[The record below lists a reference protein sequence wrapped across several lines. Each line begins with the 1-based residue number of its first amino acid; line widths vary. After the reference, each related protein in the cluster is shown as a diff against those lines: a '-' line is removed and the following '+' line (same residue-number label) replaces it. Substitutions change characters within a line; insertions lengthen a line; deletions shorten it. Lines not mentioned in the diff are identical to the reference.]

1 MQVASECFLSLQKI
15 LKAQN
20 ISTAK
25 GDEGGFSLDL
35 PTIEAVLD
43 LLIQSINAAGYKP
56 GIDVCLALDVAAS
69 EFYSNSNYYVSI
81 NGIKQVLSTEQ
92 MINWYKKLCKHYP
105 IISIEDPFDEND

>member
-43 LLIQSINAAGYKP
+43 NQLMQQVINQ
-56 GIDVCLALDVAAS
+56 ALMFV
-69 EFYSNSNYYVSI
+69 
-81 NGIKQVLSTEQ
+81 
-92 MINWYKKLCKHYP
+92 
-105 IISIEDPFDEND
+105 